1 MTRVAF
7 REDLQVNWVSLIA
20 DFLLVG
26 MVFGPPIAPFLA
38 ASGVSLLPGIADIIY
53 FMGNHVCPQ
62 PDMGLD
68 LAPPFI
74 MAVCMRCY
82 GTVTGLLITR
92 LLYGVTGGKGFYW
105 LNQYGCSGVALASVL
120 MMAYPLEL
128 AAQVFGLWS
137 FNNYLVT
144 PFGLITGL
152 AWGLFTMPIL
162 HGWRVAK
169 TSTKRHK

>member
-7 REDLQVNWVSLIA
+7 SEDLQVNWVSLIA

-105 LNQYGCSGVALASVL
+105 LSQYGLSGAALASVL

-152 AWGLFTMPIL
+152 AWGLFTMPFL
-162 HGWRVAK
+162 HRWRVGK
-169 TSTKRHK
+169 ISLHEL

>member
-1 MTRVAF
+1 MKRVVF
-7 REDLQVNWVSLIA
+7 QEGLQVNWVSFIA

-38 ASGVSLLPGIADIIY
+38 ASDVSLLGRIADIIY

-82 GTVTGLLITR
+82 GTVSGLLFTR
-92 LLYGVTGGKGFYW
+92 LLYAVTGGKGFYW
-105 LNQYGCSGVALASVL
+105 LSRYGWNGAALASVL

-128 AAQVFGLWS
+128 AAQVFGLWE

-144 PFGLITGL
+144 PFGLVTGL

-162 HGWRVAK
+162 HGWQHSKFAN
-169 TSTKRHK
+169 

>member
-1 MTRVAF
+1 MQRVIF
-7 REDLQVNWVSLIA
+7 SRDLQVNWVSFIT

-26 MVFGPPIAPFLA
+26 MVFGPPIAPLLA
-38 ASGVSLLPGIADIIY
+38 ASGVPVLGIIADIIY

-82 GTVTGLLITR
+82 GTVTGLLVTR
-92 LLYGVTGGKGFYW
+92 LLYAVTGGKGFYW
-105 LNQYGCSGVALASVL
+105 LSQYGWNGVALATVL

-128 AAQVFGLWS
+128 AAQIFGLWD

-152 AWGLFTMPIL
+152 AWGFFTMPIF
-162 HGWRVAK
+162 HESQNHSVGN
-169 TSTKRHK
+169 

>member
-1 MTRVAF
+1 MARVAF
-7 REDLQVNWVSLIA
+7 TRELSVNWASLIA

-26 MVFGPPIAPFLA
+26 MVFGPPVAPFLA
-38 ASGVSLLPGIADIIY
+38 ASGVSLLNGIADIIY

-62 PDMGLD
+62 PNMGLD
-68 LAPPFI
+68 LAPPFL

-82 GTVTGLLITR
+82 GTVTGLLMTR

-105 LNQYGCSGVALASVL
+105 LSQYGMNGVALASVL

-137 FNNYLVT
+137 FNNYIVT

-152 AWGLFTMPIL
+152 AWGLFMMPFL
-162 HGWRVAK
+162 HGVEIK
-169 TSTKRHK
+169 STTS